1 MSYKG
6 STKARP
12 QGEESMG
19 LFCVEPRNTGYEPT
33 IMGTSSN
40 WTGEKGLKDLVMPT
54 CLAPSDV
61 WPMINAHPRP
71 FFLKGMGK
79 SPWFLLANHRLNG
92 MIEHDRTIGCWG
104 TQGTKPSCETP
115 RYLNG
120 KPSDLLFY
128 SRAAHWT
135 LGSMF
140 WNRQCLR

>member
-1 MSYKG
+1 MLCDKG

-19 LFCVEPRNTGYEPT
+19 IFCVEPRNTGYEPT

-61 WPMINAHPRP
+61 WPMINAHFPP
-71 FFLKGMGK
+71 WNLKGMGK

-92 MIEHDRTIGCWG
+92 RYNDHLSGHFFGPNLDPQFGWG
-104 TQGTKPSCETP
+104 K
-115 RYLNG
+115 
-120 KPSDLLFY
+120 
-128 SRAAHWT
+128 
-135 LGSMF
+135 
-140 WNRQCLR
+140 